1 VKLARTDQGVTHGIL
16 TQKGAWIY
24 YNGELFAQGRE
35 NAINHLRENEE
46 TFLDMKEK
54 IKAISN

>member
-1 VKLARTDQGVTHGIL
+1 
-16 TQKGAWIY
+16 
-24 YNGELFAQGRE
+24 LFAQGRE